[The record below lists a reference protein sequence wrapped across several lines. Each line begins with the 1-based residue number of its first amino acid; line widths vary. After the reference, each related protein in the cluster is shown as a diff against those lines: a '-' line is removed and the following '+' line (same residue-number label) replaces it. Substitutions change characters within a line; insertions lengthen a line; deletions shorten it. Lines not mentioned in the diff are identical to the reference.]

1 MKRRTLK
8 KIYILIFPVFYL
20 MLMLYYQYI
29 RYDILTFISQ
39 HNYLLT
45 ITWIFI
51 GLGIMT
57 SIWNGLLLMNQNDR
71 KMDVICLIVWFILIV
86 AGFICLFILP
96 EVYPLKIYYMLVDGI
111 PFLFF
116 LIGNIISLLGYHL
129 YFYYHLHRK

>member
-20 MLMLYYQYI
+20 MLMMYYPYI
-29 RYDILTFISQ
+29 RYDILVFISQ
-39 HNYLLT
+39 YNYLLT

-57 SIWNGLLLMNQNDR
+57 SVWNGLLLMDKNDR

-96 EVYPLKIYYMLVDGI
+96 EVYPPKIYYMLIDGI

-116 LIGNIISLLGYHL
+116 LIGNMMSLLGYNL
-129 YFYYHLHRK
+129 SYILMKK

>member
-8 KIYILIFPVFYL
+8 KIYILIFPVLYL
-20 MLMLYYQYI
+20 MLMMYYQYI
-29 RYDILTFISQ
+29 HYDILVFISQ
-39 HNYLLT
+39 YNYLLT

-57 SIWNGLLLMNQNDR
+57 SVWNGLLLMDKNDR

-96 EVYPLKIYYMLVDGI
+96 EVYPPKIYYMLIDGI

-116 LIGNIISLLGYHL
+116 LIGNMMSLLGYNL
-129 YFYYHLHRK
+129 SYILMKK

>member
-20 MLMLYYQYI
+20 MLMMYYQYI
-29 RYDILTFISQ
+29 RYDILVFISQ
-39 HNYLLT
+39 YNYLLT

-57 SIWNGLLLMNQNDR
+57 SVWNGLLLMDKNDR
-71 KMDVICLIVWFILIV
+71 KMDVICLIVLFILIV

-96 EVYPLKIYYMLVDGI
+96 EVYPPKIYYMLIDGI

-116 LIGNIISLLGYHL
+116 LIGNMMSLLGYNL
-129 YFYYHLHRK
+129 SYILMKK

>member
-1 MKRRTLK
+1 MKKTLK

-20 MLMLYYQYI
+20 ILMMYYQYI
-29 RYDILTFISQ
+29 RYDILTFVSQ
-39 HNYLLT
+39 YNYLFT
-45 ITWIFI
+45 IIWIFI

-71 KMDVICLIVWFILIV
+71 KMDVICLIVWLILIV

-111 PFLFF
+111 PFLLF
-116 LIGNIISLLGYHL
+116 LIGNIISLLGYNL
-129 YFYYHLHRK
+129 FLYYHWHRK

>member
-1 MKRRTLK
+1 MKKALK

-20 MLMLYYQYI
+20 ILMMYYQYI
-29 RYDILTFISQ
+29 RYDILTFVSQ
-39 HNYLLT
+39 YNYLFT
-45 ITWIFI
+45 IIWIFI

-57 SIWNGLLLMNQNDR
+57 SIWNGLLLMDQNDR

-111 PFLFF
+111 PFLLF
-116 LIGNIISLLGYHL
+116 LIGNIISLLGYNL
-129 YFYYHLHRK
+129 FLYYHWHRK

>member
-1 MKRRTLK
+1 
-8 KIYILIFPVFYL
+8 L
-20 MLMLYYQYI
+20 MMYYQYI
-29 RYDILTFISQ
+29 RYDILVFISQ
-39 HNYLLT
+39 YNYLLT

-57 SIWNGLLLMNQNDR
+57 SIWNGMLLVDKNNR
-71 KMDVICLIVWFILIV
+71 KMDIICLIVWFILII
-86 AGFICLFILP
+86 AGFICLYILP
-96 EVYPLKIYYMLVDGI
+96 EAYPPKIYYMLVDGI

>member
-1 MKRRTLK
+1 MKRRILK
-8 KIYILIFPVFYL
+8 KICILIFPVFYL
-20 MLMLYYQYI
+20 MLMMYYQYI
-29 RYDILTFISQ
+29 RYDILVFISQ
-39 HNYLLT
+39 YNYLLT

-57 SIWNGLLLMNQNDR
+57 SVWNGLLLMDKNDR

-96 EVYPLKIYYMLVDGI
+96 EVYPPKIYYMLIDGI

-116 LIGNIISLLGYHL
+116 LIGNMMSLIGYNL
-129 YFYYHLHRK
+129 SYILMKK

>member
-1 MKRRTLK
+1 MKKTLK

-71 KMDVICLIVWFILIV
+71 KMDVICLIVWLILIV

-96 EVYPLKIYYMLVDGI
+96 EVYPAKIYYMLVDGI

-129 YFYYHLHRK
+129 YFYYHWHRK

>member
-1 MKRRTLK
+1 MKRRILK

-20 MLMLYYQYI
+20 MLMMYYQYI
-29 RYDILTFISQ
+29 RYDILVFISQ
-39 HNYLLT
+39 YNYLLT

-57 SIWNGLLLMNQNDR
+57 SVWNGLLLMDKNDR

-96 EVYPLKIYYMLVDGI
+96 EVYPPKIYYMLIDGI

-116 LIGNIISLLGYHL
+116 LIGNMMSLLGYDL
-129 YFYYHLHRK
+129 LSCILMKK

>member
-20 MLMLYYQYI
+20 RLMMYYQYI
-29 RYDILTFISQ
+29 RYDILVFISQ
-39 HNYLLT
+39 YNYLLI

-57 SIWNGLLLMNQNDR
+57 SVWNGLLLMDKNDR

-96 EVYPLKIYYMLVDGI
+96 EVYPPKIYYMLIDGI

-116 LIGNIISLLGYHL
+116 LIGNMMSLLGYNL
-129 YFYYHLHRK
+129 SYILMKK

>member
-1 MKRRTLK
+1 MKKTLK

-29 RYDILTFISQ
+29 RYDILTFVSQ
-39 HNYLLT
+39 YNYLFT
-45 ITWIFI
+45 IIWIFI

-71 KMDVICLIVWFILIV
+71 KMDVICLIVWLILIV

-96 EVYPLKIYYMLVDGI
+96 EVYPAKIYYMLVDGI

>member
-1 MKRRTLK
+1 MKRRILK

-20 MLMLYYQYI
+20 MLMMYYQYI
-29 RYDILTFISQ
+29 RYDILVFISQ
-39 HNYLLT
+39 YNYLLT

-57 SIWNGLLLMNQNDR
+57 SVWNGLLLMDKNDR

-96 EVYPLKIYYMLVDGI
+96 EVYHPKIYYMLIDGI

-116 LIGNIISLLGYHL
+116 LIGNMMSLLGYNL
-129 YFYYHLHRK
+129 SYILMKK

>member
-1 MKRRTLK
+1 MKRRILK

-20 MLMLYYQYI
+20 MLMMYYQYI
-29 RYDILTFISQ
+29 RYDILVFISQ
-39 HNYLLT
+39 YNYLLT

-57 SIWNGLLLMNQNDR
+57 SVWNGLLLMDKNDR

-96 EVYPLKIYYMLVDGI
+96 KVYPPKIYYMLIDGM

-116 LIGNIISLLGYHL
+116 LIGNMMSLLGYNL
-129 YFYYHLHRK
+129 SYILMKK

>member
-1 MKRRTLK
+1 MKKTLK

-20 MLMLYYQYI
+20 MLMMYYQYI
-29 RYDILTFISQ
+29 RYDILVFISQ
-39 HNYLLT
+39 YNYLLT

-57 SIWNGLLLMNQNDR
+57 SVWNGLLLMDKNDR
-71 KMDVICLIVWFILIV
+71 KMDVICLIVWFILIF

-96 EVYPLKIYYMLVDGI
+96 EVYPPKIYYMLIDGI

-116 LIGNIISLLGYHL
+116 LIGNIMSLLGYNL
-129 YFYYHLHRK
+129 SYILMKK

>member
-20 MLMLYYQYI
+20 MLMMYYQYI
-29 RYDILTFISQ
+29 RYDILVFISQ
-39 HNYLLT
+39 YNYLLT

-57 SIWNGLLLMNQNDR
+57 SVWNGLLLMDKNDR

-96 EVYPLKIYYMLVDGI
+96 EVYPPKIYYMLIDGI

-116 LIGNIISLLGYHL
+116 LIGNMMSLLGYDL
-129 YFYYHLHRK
+129 ISCILMKK

>member
-20 MLMLYYQYI
+20 MLMMYYQYI
-29 RYDILTFISQ
+29 RYDILVFISQ
-39 HNYLLT
+39 YNYLLT

-57 SIWNGLLLMNQNDR
+57 SVWNGLLLMDKNDR

-96 EVYPLKIYYMLVDGI
+96 EVYPPKIYYMLIDGI

-116 LIGNIISLLGYHL
+116 LIGNMMSLLGYDL
-129 YFYYHLHRK
+129 LSCILMKK

>member
-1 MKRRTLK
+1 MKRRILK

-20 MLMLYYQYI
+20 MLMMYYQYI
-29 RYDILTFISQ
+29 RYDILVFISQ
-39 HNYLLT
+39 YNYLLT

-57 SIWNGLLLMNQNDR
+57 SVWNGLLLMDKNDR
-71 KMDVICLIVWFILIV
+71 KMDVICLIVWFILIF

-96 EVYPLKIYYMLVDGI
+96 EVYPPKIYYMLIDGI

-116 LIGNIISLLGYHL
+116 PY
-129 YFYYHLHRK
+129 RKYNEFIRI

>member
-1 MKRRTLK
+1 MKKTLK

-20 MLMLYYQYI
+20 MLMMYYQYI
-29 RYDILTFISQ
+29 RYDILVFISQ
-39 HNYLLT
+39 YNYLLT

-57 SIWNGLLLMNQNDR
+57 SVWNGLLLMDKNDR

-86 AGFICLFILP
+86 AGFICLLILP
-96 EVYPLKIYYMLVDGI
+96 EVYPPKIYYMLIDGM

-116 LIGNIISLLGYHL
+116 LIGNMMSLLGYNL
-129 YFYYHLHRK
+129 SYILMKK

>member
-20 MLMLYYQYI
+20 MLMMYDQYI
-29 RYDILTFISQ
+29 RYDILVFISQ
-39 HNYLLT
+39 DNYLLT

-57 SIWNGLLLMNQNDR
+57 SVWNGLLLMDKNDR

-96 EVYPLKIYYMLVDGI
+96 EVYPPKIYYMLIDGI

-116 LIGNIISLLGYHL
+116 LIGNMMSSLGYNL
-129 YFYYHLHRK
+129 SYILMKK

>member
-1 MKRRTLK
+1 MKKTLK
-8 KIYILIFPVFYL
+8 KIYILMFPVFYL
-20 MLMLYYQYI
+20 ILMLYYQYI
-29 RYDILTFISQ
+29 RYDILTFVSQ
-39 HNYLLT
+39 YNYLFT

-71 KMDVICLIVWFILIV
+71 KMDVICLIVWLILIV

-96 EVYPLKIYYMLVDGI
+96 EVYPPKIYYMLIDGI

-116 LIGNIISLLGYHL
+116 LIGNMMSLLGYNL
-129 YFYYHLHRK
+129 SYILMKK

>member
-1 MKRRTLK
+1 MKRRILK

-57 SIWNGLLLMNQNDR
+57 SIWNGMLLMDKNDR

-96 EVYPLKIYYMLVDGI
+96 EVYPPKIYYMLIDGI

-116 LIGNIISLLGYHL
+116 LIGNMMSLLGYDL
-129 YFYYHLHRK
+129 LSCILMKK

>member
-1 MKRRTLK
+1 MKRRILK
-8 KIYILIFPVFYL
+8 KNYILIFPGFYL
-20 MLMLYYQYI
+20 MLMMYYQYI
-29 RYDILTFISQ
+29 RYDILVFISQ
-39 HNYLLT
+39 YNYLLT

-57 SIWNGLLLMNQNDR
+57 SVWNGLLLMDKNDR

-96 EVYPLKIYYMLVDGI
+96 EVYPPKIYYMLIDGM

-116 LIGNIISLLGYHL
+116 LIGNMMSFLGYNL
-129 YFYYHLHRK
+129 SYILMKK

>member
-8 KIYILIFPVFYL
+8 KIYILIFPVLYL
-20 MLMLYYQYI
+20 MLMMYYQYI
-29 RYDILTFISQ
+29 HYDILVFISQ
-39 HNYLLT
+39 YNYLLT

-57 SIWNGLLLMNQNDR
+57 SVWNGLLLMDKNDR

-96 EVYPLKIYYMLVDGI
+96 EVYPPKIYYMLIDGI

-116 LIGNIISLLGYHL
+116 LIGNIMSLLGYNL
-129 YFYYHLHRK
+129 SYILMKK

>member
-1 MKRRTLK
+1 MRRRILK

-20 MLMLYYQYI
+20 MLMMYYQYI
-29 RYDILTFISQ
+29 RYDILVFISQ
-39 HNYLLT
+39 YNYLLT

-57 SIWNGLLLMNQNDR
+57 SVWNGLLLMDKNDR
-71 KMDVICLIVWFILIV
+71 KMDVICLIVWLILIF

-96 EVYPLKIYYMLVDGI
+96 EVYPPKIYYMLIDGI

-116 LIGNIISLLGYHL
+116 LIGNIMSLLGYNL
-129 YFYYHLHRK
+129 SYILMKK

>member
-20 MLMLYYQYI
+20 MLMVYYQYI
-29 RYDILTFISQ
+29 RYDILVFISQ
-39 HNYLLT
+39 YNYLLT

-57 SIWNGLLLMNQNDR
+57 SVWNGLLLMDKNDR

-96 EVYPLKIYYMLVDGI
+96 EVYPPKIYYMLIDGI

-116 LIGNIISLLGYHL
+116 FIGNMMSSLGYNL
-129 YFYYHLHRK
+129 SYILMKK

>member
-57 SIWNGLLLMNQNDR
+57 SVWNGLLLMDKNDR

-86 AGFICLFILP
+86 AVFICLFILP
-96 EVYPLKIYYMLVDGI
+96 EVYPPKIYYMLIDGI

-116 LIGNIISLLGYHL
+116 LIGNMMSLLGYNL
-129 YFYYHLHRK
+129 SYILMKK

>member
-1 MKRRTLK
+1 MKRRILK

-20 MLMLYYQYI
+20 MLMMYYQYI
-29 RYDILTFISQ
+29 RYDILVFISQ
-39 HNYLLT
+39 YNYLLT

-57 SIWNGLLLMNQNDR
+57 SVWNGLLLMDKNDR
-71 KMDVICLIVWFILIV
+71 KMDVIYLIVWFILIV

-96 EVYPLKIYYMLVDGI
+96 EVYPPKIYYMLIDGI

-116 LIGNIISLLGYHL
+116 LIGNMMSLLGYNL
-129 YFYYHLHRK
+129 SYILMKK

>member
-1 MKRRTLK
+1 MKRRILK

-20 MLMLYYQYI
+20 MLMMYYQYI
-29 RYDILTFISQ
+29 RYDILVFISQ
-39 HNYLLT
+39 YNYLLT

-57 SIWNGLLLMNQNDR
+57 SVWNGLLLMDKNDR
-71 KMDVICLIVWFILIV
+71 KMDVICLIVWFILIF

-96 EVYPLKIYYMLVDGI
+96 EVYPPKIYYMLIDGI

-116 LIGNIISLLGYHL
+116 LIGNIMSLLGYNL
-129 YFYYHLHRK
+129 SCILMKK

>member
-1 MKRRTLK
+1 MKKTLK

-45 ITWIFI
+45 ITWVFI

>member
-1 MKRRTLK
+1 MKRRILK

-20 MLMLYYQYI
+20 MLMMYYQYI
-29 RYDILTFISQ
+29 RYDILVFISQ
-39 HNYLLT
+39 YNYLLT

-57 SIWNGLLLMNQNDR
+57 SVWNGLLLMDKNDR

-96 EVYPLKIYYMLVDGI
+96 EVYPPKIYYMLIDGI

-116 LIGNIISLLGYHL
+116 LIGDIMSLLGYNL
-129 YFYYHLHRK
+129 SYILMKK

>member
-1 MKRRTLK
+1 MKRRILK

-20 MLMLYYQYI
+20 MLMMYYQYI
-29 RYDILTFISQ
+29 RYDILVFISQ
-39 HNYLLT
+39 YNYLLT
-45 ITWIFI
+45 IAWIFI

-57 SIWNGLLLMNQNDR
+57 SVWNGLLLMDKNDR

-96 EVYPLKIYYMLVDGI
+96 EVYPPKIYYMLIDGI

-116 LIGNIISLLGYHL
+116 LIGNIMSLLGYNL
-129 YFYYHLHRK
+129 SYILMKK